1 MIRVPYQEVC
11 DVLARTLL
19 KLGFTQERAR
29 LCAQL
34 FADTSRDGVYSHG
47 LDRFP
52 RFVRGIRKG
61 LVAVHAKPELIFGRG
76 SLERWNGN
84 SGPGNLN
91 AHHCMARAIAISR
104 QHGIACVALA
114 NTNHW
119 MRGGTYGWQAAE
131 AGVIGI
137 CWTNTMPNLPPWGAS
152 DPRVGNNPV
161 IIAVPRPQGHVVLDM
176 AMSQFSYGALA
187 SYRARDELLPLDG
200 GFDSHGQLTR
210 DPGAIEASGRP
221 LPIGY
226 WKGSG
231 LALMLDLMAGLLS
244 VGKFTHQIPADA
256 EEESKLSQ
264 VFIALDLS
272 SFTDSQA
279 AAHLADQ
286 VIQHFQFPERAGEQ
300 VRYPGQRVLETR
312 SENMARGIP
321 VEASIWNEIKEIR

>member
-1 MIRVPYQEVC
+1 MIRVPYQEVY
-11 DVLARTLL
+11 DVLWRALSR
-19 KLGFTQERAR
+19 LGFAPERAA

-61 LVAVHAKPELIFGRG
+61 LVDIHAAPELVSSHG
-76 SLERWNGN
+76 SLERWNGK

-91 AHHCMARAIAISR
+91 AHHCMARAIALSR
-104 QHGIACVALA
+104 QHGTACVALG

-119 MRGGTYGWQAAE
+119 MRGGTYGWQAAD

-152 DPRVGNNPV
+152 DPRVGNNPLV
-161 IIAVPRPQGHVVLDM
+161 VAVPRPQGHVVLDM

-187 SYRARDELLPLDG
+187 SYRARGELLPLDG
-200 GFDSHGQLTR
+200 GFDSQGQLTR
-210 DPGAIEASGRP
+210 DPGAIEASERP

-231 LALMLDLMAGLLS
+231 LALLLDLMAGLLS
-244 VGKFTHQIPADA
+244 GGQFTHQVPADP
-256 EEESKLSQ
+256 EEESGLSQ
-264 VFIALDLS
+264 VFAAFDLS
-272 SFTDSQA
+272 AFTGTEDA
-279 AAHLADQ
+279 AKLADQ
-286 VIQHFQFPERAGEQ
+286 VIQHFQREGAGEK
-300 VRYPGQRVLETR
+300 VRYPGEHVLETR
-312 SENMARGIP
+312 KENMARGIP
-321 VEASIWNEIKEIR
+321 VQPSIWKEIQEIGS